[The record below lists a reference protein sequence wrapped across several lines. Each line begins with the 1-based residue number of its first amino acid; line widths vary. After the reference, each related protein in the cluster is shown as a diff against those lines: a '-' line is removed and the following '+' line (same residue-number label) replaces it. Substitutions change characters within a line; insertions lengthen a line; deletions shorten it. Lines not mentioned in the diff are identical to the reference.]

1 MLQSFDLIIIL
12 SDNYFNNPLFS
23 NLYLLKFLEIL
34 QQNRSFRTEL
44 FNGSSHPIFFFFYIN
59 LEFFLLNIHIKHVK

>member
-44 FNGSSHPIFFFFYIN
+44 FNGSSHPIFFFF
-59 LEFFLLNIHIKHVK
+59 LHKLGVFFIKHTY